1 MGWKEGGSMLVPEIK
16 ALTHV
21 SPFDGVRLL
30 DGAKGFRSEMNLG
43 CLVNRFQ
50 GEAKVFASH
59 S

>member
-1 MGWKEGGSMLVPEIK
+1 MLVPEIK

-43 CLVNRFQ
+43 CLVNRFR